1 MLSFA
6 LVVLDRNVILGP
18 GLGLEAQVCGLKSVD
33 LALRIKSLFL
43 SLGLKAK
50 SLGLG
55 LEAQVLTLMCYG
67 ATDIID
73 WSYILPYNRSVTQ
86 YSCQL
91 SGTLS
96 LAFVVLNNKTVVLG
110 PGLGA

>member
-1 MLSFA
+1 MSPLTGMLSFA

-18 GLGLEAQVCGLKSVD
+18 S
-33 LALRIKSLFL
+33 
-43 SLGLKAK
+43 
-50 SLGLG
+50 LG

-67 ATDIID
+67 APDIID